1 MKEWFI
7 ERSYPKAVNEKEMK
21 KFRFSKQ
28 GQKTK
33 IVENKVPFAVTYD
46 PLLNKLTFIIHR
58 NFYMLYIN

>member
-1 MKEWFI
+1 
-7 ERSYPKAVNEKEMK
+7 MK
-21 KFRFSKQ
+21 KFHFSKQ

-33 IVENKVPFAVTYD
+33 NAENGVPFAVTYD

>member
-1 MKEWFI
+1 
-7 ERSYPKAVNEKEMK
+7 MK
-21 KFRFSKQ
+21 KFHFSKQ

-33 IVENKVPFAVTYD
+33 NVENGVPFAVTYD